1 MIYRLII
8 PLFTLLSLLL
18 SPAVGFARPDMTP
31 LGPNIAD
38 KGSAWYRFTVNTF
51 DSADGQRHYKVW
63 TAVPR
68 KPAPAAGYAA
78 LYMLDGNAVMNH
90 LSEALLQK
98 LAAGNPPV
106 LVAVGYQTPLPFD
119 LAARTLDYTPP
130 QQVQDRR
137 GRPAGGSA
145 AFRQLLEQTIAPRAE
160 RNLPINAQQRALW
173 GHSYGGL
180 FVLDSYLTSGFFQ
193 RYFAASPSLRGD
205 ATLLQQMAAVTPA
218 SFKQKQLVLME
229 GNGEFRSG
237 VSDVLSRI
245 RTTLDGMQENGLAA
259 RFQLFPGLSHGQM
272 FPASLESALSAM
284 AEDGAPSRAPDE

>member
-1 MIYRLII
+1 
-8 PLFTLLSLLL
+8 
-18 SPAVGFARPDMTP
+18 
-31 LGPNIAD
+31 
-38 KGSAWYRFTVNTF
+38 
-51 DSADGQRHYKVW
+51 
-63 TAVPR
+63 
-68 KPAPAAGYAA
+68 
-78 LYMLDGNAVMNH
+78 MLDGNAVMNH

-160 RNLPINAQQRALW
+160 QHLPINAQQRALW

-229 GNGEFRSG
+229 GNGE
-237 VSDVLSRI
+237 SR
-245 RTTLDGMQENGLAA
+245 RRQRCAEPDSHHPRRHAGERRRLASSC
-259 RFQLFPGLSHGQM
+259 FPGSVTARCFRLRWKARCRPWRKTVRRH
-272 FPASLESALSAM
+272 
-284 AEDGAPSRAPDE
+284 APG